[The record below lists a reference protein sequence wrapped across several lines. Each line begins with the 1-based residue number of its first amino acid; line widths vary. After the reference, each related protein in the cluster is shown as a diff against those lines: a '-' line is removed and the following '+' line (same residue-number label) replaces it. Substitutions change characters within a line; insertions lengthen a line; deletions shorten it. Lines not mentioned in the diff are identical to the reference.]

1 MKKGFSILFLVYYLL
16 GSMILPIGDFST
28 IGDIPDMF
36 RHCKATEDKD
46 LTAFDFVT
54 DHLINID
61 GLFDGH
67 NHLDEQKPHK
77 PFHSQFQH
85 HIFQIVQKNKTH
97 EFIVEH
103 DFINN
108 LKHSCFYSSNYSFQ
122 TISSIFHP
130 PATV

>member
-28 IGDIPDMF
+28 IGDIPDMY

-46 LTAFDFVT
+46 LTAFDFLT

-61 GLFDGH
+61 GLFDEH
-67 NHLDEQKPHK
+67 NHHDEQKPHK

-85 HIFQIVQKNKTH
+85 NVFQIVQKTRIH
-97 EFIVEH
+97 EFKVEQI
-103 DFINN
+103 FIDD
-108 LKHSCFYSSNYSFQ
+108 LKHSCFYTSNYSFN